1 MRFLVAL
8 IFFLK
13 NWNDFLPFFGVPLLI
28 SMVTEMDNK
37 VLRADSETFGETQ
50 NVFERM
56 SEPDCIAFTVQNVD
70 LRFCNKQRACSSEVA
85 PAIDEDNEANRC
97 VNLAQK
103 PGGIG
108 QCGMSNR
115 SIVRCR
121 FDHYYKYSI

>member
-1 MRFLVAL
+1 M
-8 IFFLK
+8 
-13 NWNDFLPFFGVPLLI
+13 PLLI

-85 PAIDEDNEANRC
+85 PAIDEDNKANRC
-97 VNLAQK
+97 VNLA
-103 PGGIG
+103 
-108 QCGMSNR
+108 
-115 SIVRCR
+115 
-121 FDHYYKYSI
+121 